1 MKTRIFTLPVL
12 GLLLA
17 VLGAPVIHRA
27 AEATSTE
34 LEDKMDDINTAYR
47 KLNRQVSDASK
58 NADSLKQVAIIK
70 QSAQAAAKL
79 EPMRKKLVPAGEQAK
94 FMADYQAKMKDFIGT
109 IEKLETAFKANKNDE
124 AAALLKEMKQD
135 QEEGHKMF
143 KKDKKK
149 K

>member
-27 AEATSTE
+27 AEATTTE

-47 KLNRQVSDASK
+47 RLNRQVSDSSK

-70 QSAQAAAKL
+70 QNAQAAAKL
-79 EPMRKKLVPAGEQAK
+79 EPMRKKEVPAGEQAK

-109 IEKLETAFKANKNDE
+109 VEKLEAAFKANKNDE
-124 AAALLKEMKQD
+124 AAAILKEMKQD
-135 QEEGHKMF
+135 QEEGHKAF
-143 KKDKKK
+143 KKEKKK

>member
-27 AEATSTE
+27 AEATTTE

-47 KLNRQVSDASK
+47 KLNRQISDASK

-70 QSAQAAAKL
+70 QSAQAATKL
-79 EPMRKKLVPAGEQAK
+79 EPIRKKEVPAGDQAK
-94 FMADYQAKMKDFIGT
+94 FMADYQAKMKEFVGNVD
-109 IEKLETAFKANKNDE
+109 KLEAAFKANKNDE
-124 AAALLKEMKQD
+124 AAAILKQMKQD
-135 QEEGHKMF
+135 QEEGHKAF
-143 KKDKKK
+143 KKEKKK